1 MAVTENAAS
10 IPDTEMIAKGRCM
23 EKRGWGEAPESG
35 WGGSMKIRDGLGR
48 RWAALTVALAVAVD
62 SQS

>member
-1 MAVTENAAS
+1 
-10 IPDTEMIAKGRCM
+10 
-23 EKRGWGEAPESG
+23 
-35 WGGSMKIRDGLGR
+35 MKIRDGLGR